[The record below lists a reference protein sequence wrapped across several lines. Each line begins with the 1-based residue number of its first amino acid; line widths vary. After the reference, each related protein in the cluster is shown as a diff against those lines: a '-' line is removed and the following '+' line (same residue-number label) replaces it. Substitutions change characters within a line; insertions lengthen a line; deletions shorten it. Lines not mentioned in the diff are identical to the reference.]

1 VSGGLESPGGTAPGR
16 PQAPGNLFIARGTLA
31 LYPYLF
37 QGAVFSVMA
46 VASSLS
52 SYLFLPLAL
61 GAVLAAYLLLVAT
74 LKRLTD
80 MGRTWLWMLLMVPPF
95 IGPFLLCF
103 AVVGESA
110 TAPPRPE
117 PLFRFPFAVSTVF
130 LYQTAFFFSLVL
142 FAIASDGNDFFL
154 L

>member
-1 VSGGLESPGGTAPGR
+1 MLRNLESPHQTGPSRRRALGG
-16 PQAPGNLFIARGTLA
+16 LFIPRGTLA

-37 QGAVFSVMA
+37 QGAVFSAVA
-46 VASSLS
+46 VASSLA

-74 LKRLTD
+74 LRRLSD
-80 MGRTWLWMLLMVPPF
+80 MGRTWFWMLLMVPPF
-95 IGPFLLCF
+95 IGPFLMCF
-103 AVVGESA
+103 AVVGTTA

-117 PLFRFPFAVSTVF
+117 PLFRFPFAVSMVF

-142 FAIASDGNDFFL
+142 FGFASDGNDSL
-154 L
+154 PL

>member
-1 VSGGLESPGGTAPGR
+1 VSRDLESPGETAPGR
-16 PQAPGNLFIARGTLA
+16 RRALSSLFIARGTLA

-37 QGAVFSVMA
+37 QGAVFSTMA
-46 VASSLS
+46 VGSSLA

-110 TAPPRPE
+110 TAPPRTE

-142 FAIASDGNDFFL
+142 FALASDGNDFFL
-154 L
+154 P